1 MVQSSNIP
9 QNINSK
15 NLKKYQLTSNN
26 TNQNFSIS
34 DASIQELTEISTKYS
49 KIILSVMEEAQKNIV
64 GQEEVIKK
72 IIISIIS
79 DGHVLLESVPGLAK
93 TLMIKTM
100 ADIFSVNNV
109 RIQFTPDLLPADILG
124 TKIYKNNTG
133 TFEIQKGPIFHNFVL
148 ADEINRA
155 PPKVQSALLESMQE
169 KQVSIHGETF
179 QLDKPFLVLAT
190 QNPIENEGTY
200 KLPEAQVDR
209 FAVKILINYPTID
222 QEIKIME
229 RNTSNIQIKINP
241 IVKLNE
247 ITEMQEFNE
256 KIYVDNIILKY
267 VAKIIDATRN
277 PKKYELDLENII
289 EYGASPRASIWL
301 IKTAKA
307 NAMINGRGYV
317 IPEDVKEVAHDVLRH
332 RLILTFEAEADEI
345 NSDTVIDRILE
356 KITSP

>member
-1 MVQSSNIP
+1 MNNDENNEKFTTSD
-9 QNINSK
+9 
-15 NLKKYQLTSNN
+15 KKV
-26 TNQNFSIS
+26 
-34 DASIQELTEISTKYS
+34 QELTEISQKYS
-49 KIILSVMEEAQKNIV
+49 KIISNIMLEAQKNII
-64 GQEEVIKK
+64 GQEDIIKK
-72 IIISIIS
+72 ILISIIS

-124 TKIYKNNTG
+124 TKIYKNNSN

-179 QLDKPFLVLAT
+179 QLEKPFLVLAT

-209 FAVKILINYPTID
+209 FALKILIKYPTKEE
-222 QEIKIME
+222 EIKIIE
-229 RNTSNIQIKINP
+229 KNTTDTITKIEP
-241 IVKLNE
+241 ILKSNE
-247 ITEMQEFNE
+247 ILQMQEFNS
-256 KIYVDNIILKY
+256 KIYADNIILKY
-267 VAKIIDATRN
+267 VASIIDSTRN
-277 PKKYELDLENII
+277 PDNYELDLKNII
-289 EYGASPRASIWL
+289 EFGASPRASIWL
-301 IKTAKA
+301 IKAAKA

-317 IPEDVKEVAHDVLRH
+317 IPEDIKEVAHDVLRH

-345 NSDTVIDRILE
+345 NSDKVIDIILD
-356 KITSP
+356 KIPSP

>member
-1 MVQSSNIP
+1 MSIYEN
-9 QNINSK
+9 NEK
-15 NLKKYQLTSNN
+15 FTTS
-26 TNQNFSIS
+26 
-34 DASIQELTEISTKYS
+34 DEKIQELTEKSQKYS
-49 KIILSVMEEAQKNIV
+49 KIISNIMLETQKNII
-64 GQEEVIKK
+64 GQEDIIKK
-72 IIISIIS
+72 ILISIIS

-124 TKIYKNNTG
+124 TKIYKNNSN

-179 QLDKPFLVLAT
+179 QLEKPFLVLAT

-209 FAVKILINYPTID
+209 FALKILIKYPTKEE
-222 QEIKIME
+222 EIKIIE
-229 RNTSNIQIKINP
+229 KNTTDKITKIEP
-241 IVKLNE
+241 ILKSNE
-247 ITEMQEFNE
+247 ILQMQEFNS
-256 KIYVDNIILKY
+256 KIYADNIILKY
-267 VAKIIDATRN
+267 VASIIDATRN
-277 PKKYELDLENII
+277 PDNYELDLKNII
-289 EYGASPRASIWL
+289 EFGASPRASIWL
-301 IKTAKA
+301 IKAAKA

-317 IPEDVKEVAHDVLRH
+317 IPEDIKEVAHDVLRH

-345 NSDTVIDRILE
+345 NSDKVIDIILD
-356 KITSP
+356 KIPSP

>member
-1 MVQSSNIP
+1 MSIYENNEKFTTSD
-9 QNINSK
+9 
-15 NLKKYQLTSNN
+15 KK
-26 TNQNFSIS
+26 
-34 DASIQELTEISTKYS
+34 IQELTENSQKYS
-49 KIILSVMEEAQKNIV
+49 KIISNIMLETQKNII
-64 GQEEVIKK
+64 GQEDIIKK
-72 IIISIIS
+72 ILISIIS

-124 TKIYKNNTG
+124 TKIYKNNSN

-179 QLDKPFLVLAT
+179 QLEKPFLVLAT

-209 FAVKILINYPTID
+209 FALKILIKYPSKEE
-222 QEIKIME
+222 EIKIIE
-229 RNTSNIQIKINP
+229 KNTTDKITKVEP
-241 IVKLNE
+241 ILKSNE
-247 ITEMQEFNE
+247 ILEMQEFNS
-256 KIYVDNIILKY
+256 KIYADNIILKY
-267 VAKIIDATRN
+267 VASIIDATRN
-277 PKKYELDLENII
+277 PDNYELDLKNII
-289 EYGASPRASIWL
+289 EFGASPRASIWL
-301 IKTAKA
+301 IKAAKA

-317 IPEDVKEVAHDVLRH
+317 IPEDIKEVAHDVLRH

-345 NSDTVIDRILE
+345 NSDKVIDIILD
-356 KITSP
+356 KIPSP

>member
-1 MVQSSNIP
+1 MNNDENNEKFTTSD
-9 QNINSK
+9 
-15 NLKKYQLTSNN
+15 KK
-26 TNQNFSIS
+26 
-34 DASIQELTEISTKYS
+34 IQELTEISQKYS
-49 KIILSVMEEAQKNIV
+49 KIISNVMLETQKNII
-64 GQEEVIKK
+64 GQEDIIKK
-72 IIISIIS
+72 ILISIIS

-124 TKIYKNNTG
+124 TKIYKNNSN

-148 ADEINRA
+148 AYEINRA

-179 QLDKPFLVLAT
+179 QLEKPFLVLAT

-209 FAVKILINYPTID
+209 FALKILIKYPSKEE
-222 QEIKIME
+222 EIKIIE
-229 RNTSNIQIKINP
+229 KNTTDKITKVEP
-241 IVKLNE
+241 ILKSNE
-247 ITEMQEFNE
+247 ILQMQEFNS
-256 KIYVDNIILKY
+256 KIYADNIILKY
-267 VAKIIDATRN
+267 VASIIDSTRN
-277 PKKYELDLENII
+277 PDNYELDLKNII
-289 EYGASPRASIWL
+289 EFGASPRASIWL
-301 IKTAKA
+301 IKAAKA

-317 IPEDVKEVAHDVLRH
+317 IPEDIKEVAHDVLRH

-345 NSDTVIDRILE
+345 NSDNVIDIILD
-356 KITSP
+356 KIPSP

>member
-1 MVQSSNIP
+1 MNE
-9 QNINSK
+9 
-15 NLKKYQLTSNN
+15 TF
-26 TNQNFSIS
+26 TIS
-34 DASIQELTEISTKYS
+34 DKDIQELTDISAKYS
-49 KIILSVMEEAQKNIV
+49 KIISNVITEAQKNIV
-64 GQEEVIKK
+64 GQEDVIKK

-79 DGHVLLESVPGLAK
+79 GGHVLLESVPGLAK

-100 ADIFSVNNV
+100 AEIFSVNNA
-109 RIQFTPDLLPADILG
+109 RIQFTPDLLPADIIG
-124 TKIYKNNTG
+124 TKIFKNNSE
-133 TFEIQKGPIFHNFVL
+133 TFEIQKGPIFHNFIL

-179 QLDKPFLVLAT
+179 QLNKPFLVLAT

-209 FAVKILINYPTID
+209 FALKIKIDYPTKD
-222 QEIKIME
+222 QEIKIIK
-229 RNTSNIQIKINP
+229 RNTSNVEIKINP
-241 IVKLNE
+241 IVKSKE
-247 ITEMQEFNE
+247 ILEMQKFNE
-256 KIYVDNIILKY
+256 KIYADDVILKY
-267 VAKIIDATRN
+267 VTNIVDATRN
-277 PKKYELDLENII
+277 PSKYELDLENII
-289 EYGASPRASIWL
+289 EFGASPRASIWL

-317 IPEDVKEVAHDVLRH
+317 IPEDIKQVVHEVLRH

-356 KITSP
+356 KVTSP

>member
-1 MVQSSNIP
+1 MNE
-9 QNINSK
+9 
-15 NLKKYQLTSNN
+15 TF
-26 TNQNFSIS
+26 TIS
-34 DASIQELTEISTKYS
+34 DKDIQELTDISAKYS
-49 KIILSVMEEAQKNIV
+49 KIISNVITEAQKNIV
-64 GQEEVIKK
+64 GQEDVIKK

-79 DGHVLLESVPGLAK
+79 GGHVLLESVPGLAK

-100 ADIFSVNNV
+100 ADIFSVNNA

-124 TKIYKNNTG
+124 TKIFKNNSE
-133 TFEIQKGPIFHNFVL
+133 TFEIQKGPIFHNFIL

-179 QLDKPFLVLAT
+179 QLNKPFLVLAT

-209 FAVKILINYPTID
+209 FALKIKIDYPTKD
-222 QEIKIME
+222 QEIKIIK
-229 RNTSNIQIKINP
+229 RNTSNVEIKINP
-241 IVKLNE
+241 IVKSKE
-247 ITEMQEFNE
+247 ILEMQKFNE
-256 KIYVDNIILKY
+256 KIYADDVILKY
-267 VAKIIDATRN
+267 VTNIVDATRN
-277 PKKYELDLENII
+277 PSKYELDLENII
-289 EYGASPRASIWL
+289 EFGASPRASIWL

-317 IPEDVKEVAHDVLRH
+317 IPEDIKQVVHEVLRH

-345 NSDTVIDRILE
+345 NSDKVIDRILE

>member
-1 MVQSSNIP
+1 MNE
-9 QNINSK
+9 
-15 NLKKYQLTSNN
+15 T
-26 TNQNFSIS
+26 FEIS
-34 DASIQELTEISTKYS
+34 DKDIQELTDISVKYS
-49 KIILSVMEEAQKNIV
+49 KIISDVITEAQKNIV
-64 GQEEVIKK
+64 GQEDVIKK
-72 IIISIIS
+72 IVISIIS
-79 DGHVLLESVPGLAK
+79 GGHALLESVPGLAK

-124 TKIYKNNTG
+124 TKIYKNNSG
-133 TFEIQKGPIFHNFVL
+133 TFEIQKGPIFHNFIL

-179 QLDKPFLVLAT
+179 QLNKPFLVLAT

-209 FAVKILINYPTID
+209 FALKIKIDYPTKD
-222 QEIKIME
+222 QEIKIIK
-229 RNTSNIQIKINP
+229 RNTSNIEIKINP
-241 IVKLNE
+241 IVKSKE
-247 ITEMQEFNE
+247 ILEMQKFNE
-256 KIYVDNIILKY
+256 KIYADDVILKY
-267 VAKIIDATRN
+267 VTNIIDATRN
-277 PKKYELDLENII
+277 PSKYELDLENII
-289 EYGASPRASIWL
+289 EFGASPRASIWL

-317 IPEDVKEVAHDVLRH
+317 IPEDIKQVVHEVLRH

-345 NSDTVIDRILE
+345 NSDKVIDRILE

>member
-1 MVQSSNIP
+1 MVFNEDNGNFTITD
-9 QNINSK
+9 
-15 NLKKYQLTSNN
+15 KK
-26 TNQNFSIS
+26 
-34 DASIQELTEISTKYS
+34 IQELTDISIKYS
-49 KIILSVMEEAQKNIV
+49 NIISNVIEETQKSII
-64 GQEEVIKK
+64 GQKSIIKK
-72 IIISIIS
+72 ILISIIS

-109 RIQFTPDLLPADILG
+109 RIQFTPDLLPADIVG
-124 TKIYKNNTG
+124 TKIYKSNSNE
-133 TFEIQKGPIFHNFVL
+133 FEIQKGPIFHNFIL

-155 PPKVQSALLESMQE
+155 PPKVQSALLEAMQE

-209 FAVKILINYPTID
+209 FALKILIDYPTKEE
-222 QEIKIME
+222 EIKIIE
-229 RNTSNIQIKINP
+229 KNTTTSEIKVNAIL
-241 IVKLNE
+241 KSKE
-247 ITEMQEFNE
+247 IIEMQEFNS
-256 KIYVDNIILKY
+256 KIYADNVILKY
-267 VAKIIDATRN
+267 VTTIIDATRN
-277 PKKYELDLENII
+277 PNQYKLDLENII
-289 EYGASPRASIWL
+289 EFGASPRASIWL
-301 IKTAKA
+301 IKAAKA

-317 IPEDVKEVAHDVLRH
+317 IPEDIKEIAHEVLRH

-345 NSDTVIDRILE
+345 NTDKVIDIILD

>member
-1 MVQSSNIP
+1 MNND
-9 QNINSK
+9 QNNEKFTTSD
-15 NLKKYQLTSNN
+15 KK
-26 TNQNFSIS
+26 
-34 DASIQELTEISTKYS
+34 IQELTEISQKYS
-49 KIILSVMEEAQKNIV
+49 KIISNIMLETQKNII
-64 GQEEVIKK
+64 GQEDIIKK
-72 IIISIIS
+72 ILISIIS

-124 TKIYKNNTG
+124 TKIYKNNSN

-179 QLDKPFLVLAT
+179 QLEKPFLVLAT

-209 FAVKILINYPTID
+209 FAFKILIKYPTKEE
-222 QEIKIME
+222 EIKIIE
-229 RNTSNIQIKINP
+229 KNTTNTITKIEP
-241 IVKLNE
+241 ILKSNE
-247 ITEMQEFNE
+247 ILQMQEFNS
-256 KIYVDNIILKY
+256 KIYADNIILKY
-267 VAKIIDATRN
+267 VASIIDATRN
-277 PKKYELDLENII
+277 PDNYELDLKNII
-289 EYGASPRASIWL
+289 EFGASPRASIWL
-301 IKTAKA
+301 IKAAKA
-307 NAMINGRGYV
+307 NAMIDGRGYV
-317 IPEDVKEVAHDVLRH
+317 IPEDIKEVAHDVLRH

-345 NSDTVIDRILE
+345 NSDKVIDIILD
-356 KITSP
+356 KIPSP